1 MSEWIYL
8 PKRLSHWLYD
18 CMNAPP
24 PSAMPRCHNAWEDL
38 HRPSVGAC
46 SCGESCN
53 FAYRCVLVD
62 GKYARFG
69 EHLLEHECRARSSAP
84 LIPAYAP
91 YNASKVGSF
100 PSPSSLYGW
109 LSKLRSLFGHPKYQ
123 VPYHNRDPKRD
134 HNFDNHPYKA

>member
-1 MSEWIYL
+1 MDILAKTAEPLAVRLYECPT
-8 PKRLSHWLYD
+8 PKRNATLPQ
-18 CMNAPP
+18 CMGRLAQTI
-24 PSAMPRCHNAWEDL
+24 R
-38 HRPSVGAC
+38 
-46 SCGESCN
+46 
-53 FAYRCVLVD
+53 
-62 GKYARFG
+62 
-69 EHLLEHECRARSSAP
+69 

-123 VPYHNRDPKRD
+123 VPYHNRDPKRH